1 MTVAEWN
8 ALSLGPLA
16 GKRERKEVQN
26 RLSTWKA
33 SVEFTRTLN
42 LFETGVDGPM
52 NTVRFQAADYYL
64 KFIHVIFPYKLHY
77 RNTSV
82 LGPFNMI
89 LNSISSCQSSQ
100 VKFICIVLFT
110 IHTALQKIMML
121 IFIIS
126 SSLTVIFSR
135 LELGNNSVYILQ

>member
-52 NTVRFQAADYYL
+52 NTVRFQVADYYL
-64 KFIHVIFPYKLHY
+64 KFIHMIFPYKLHY
-77 RNTSV
+77 RNTF
-82 LGPFNMI
+82 P
-89 LNSISSCQSSQ
+89 
-100 VKFICIVLFT
+100 T
-110 IHTALQKIMML
+110 
-121 IFIIS
+121 
-126 SSLTVIFSR
+126 
-135 LELGNNSVYILQ
+135 